1 MTADR
6 ATAGPRSGKQIGEET
21 HFSGQ
26 QPRAVQKA
34 LGMARGGGSSGTGKQ
49 QRRRSPL
56 FAGVPSA
63 TAYRDAESAGGGG
76 LSRAGAGPVRVRVG
90 ASDCRALACGVVE
103 WSGAHAARARRGH
116 ADTHEV
122 SDCTSASF
130 AGGRLRFVDK
140 DPDHEII
147 GIAALPKNL
156 HANALG
162 KVLLAHD
169 ERLLPGLDLRR
180 VTEFTIGDFDILSEQ
195 LRSVR
200 RQGFAFE
207 DQECRLGRSAV
218 AVPVRDHADQVAGG
232 LCVQGASGRV
242 TEGDRELVGFLFDCA
257 RQLTGLL

>member
-6 ATAGPRSGKQIGEET
+6 ATAGPRSGKRIGEET

-34 LGMARGGGSSGTGKQ
+34 LGMLEAVAHLGPGTTAKEIAT
-49 QRRRSPL
+49 

-63 TAYRDAESAGGGG
+63 TAYRMLNLLVAEGF
-76 LSRAGAGPVRVRVG
+76 LVRVPDLSG
-90 ASDCRALACGVVE
+90 FALGRRTAE
-103 WSGAHAARARRGH
+103 LSHAASASGPAPTLHERVEDMR
-116 ADTHEV
+116 THTRFGLHV
-122 SDCTSASF
+122 ASF

-207 DQECRLGRSAV
+207 DQECRLGRSAL